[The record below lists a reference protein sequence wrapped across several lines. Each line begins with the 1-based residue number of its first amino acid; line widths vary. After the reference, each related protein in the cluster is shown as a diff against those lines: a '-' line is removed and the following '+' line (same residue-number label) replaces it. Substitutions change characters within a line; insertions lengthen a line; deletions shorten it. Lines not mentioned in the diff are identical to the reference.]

1 MIAIDSGRNAIPITR
16 SKPVAQGS
24 GLVCFFK
31 RKKKQRLPS
40 VFFGSSFSGVQTGIL
55 SGPSGGIPSP
65 SVGSEL
71 LFVPALRYAL
81 LPEHSSSGFPPAPVC
96 SWSRV
101 SPRRQ
106 W

>member
-1 MIAIDSGRNAIPITR
+1 MIQPG
-16 SKPVAQGS
+16 KAQ
-24 GLVCFFK
+24 
-31 RKKKQRLPS
+31 KKTEVTLCS
-40 VFFGSSFSGVQTGIL
+40 FVSSLSGVQTGIS

-71 LFVPALRYAL
+71 LFVPALRYAF
-81 LPEHSSSGFPPAPVC
+81 LPEHSSFGFPPAPVC
-96 SWSRV
+96 SWLRV